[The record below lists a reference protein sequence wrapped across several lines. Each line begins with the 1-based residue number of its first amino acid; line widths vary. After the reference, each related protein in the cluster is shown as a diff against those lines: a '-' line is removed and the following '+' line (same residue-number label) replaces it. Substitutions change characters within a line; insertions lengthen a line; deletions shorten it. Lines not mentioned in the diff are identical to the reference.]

1 MPLTRWIRYR
11 QARAQKKTALRM
23 LALSG
28 VVRLSTIELRYAA
41 SPHHNSFELSPIE
54 QPASSPS
61 APDIPPSLTT
71 SIQGSDLAH
80 QLYSTAR
87 TLLAESKRC
96 IQKLQWDDRK
106 AA

>member
-1 MPLTRWIRYR
+1 MPLSRWIQYR

-28 VVRLSTIELRYAA
+28 VIRPSTIELRYAA
-41 SPHHNSFELSPIE
+41 SPRHNAFELSPIE

-61 APDIPPSLTT
+61 APDTPPSFAT
-71 SIQGSDLAH
+71 SIQASDLVH

-87 TLLAESKRC
+87 TVLTESKRC

-106 AA
+106 VA